1 MTGARI
7 RSPARSQPSRARATN
22 RDALQYTVSASA
34 RSAAELHTR
43 SGDRALPSCPAP
55 PVLTTARSPAV
66 RRRRPTLGSTASTT
80 GVAAEVGS
88 WRSVVVTG
96 LTRDGLATAEFGIAV
111 GRAHVGRAAAEHTVA
126 CRAAAS
132 RTAAGHVVT
141 GRAPCRTEPHERAA
155 AAARHT
161 TRDVAS
167 AICCCC
173 GRVLVPGS
181 VSGTARSPAR
191 DWLHPRGRPTCVLA
205 QLIQELIL
213 RSERSISCIS

>member
-126 CRAAAS
+126 CRGPRRHGPSAM
-132 RTAAGHVVT
+132 
-141 GRAPCRTEPHERAA
+141 PHRAA
-155 AAARHT
+155 RARCGCRQTHDQGCRKCHLLLLRTGAGARECEWHRKEPSQGLAAPQGPPH
-161 TRDVAS
+161 V
-167 AICCCC
+167 
-173 GRVLVPGS
+173 
-181 VSGTARSPAR
+181 
-191 DWLHPRGRPTCVLA
+191 
-205 QLIQELIL
+205 
-213 RSERSISCIS
+213 CISSANTGANTAF